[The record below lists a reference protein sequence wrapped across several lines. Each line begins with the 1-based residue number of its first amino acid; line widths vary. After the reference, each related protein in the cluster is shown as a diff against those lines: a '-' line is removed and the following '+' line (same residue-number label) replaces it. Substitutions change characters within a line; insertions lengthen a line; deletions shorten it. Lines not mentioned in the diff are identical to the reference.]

1 MFTTLLQARRELG
14 MPLTLALTLA
24 LAVLAA
30 VVLVLWGEDAG
41 ATTQGP
47 AALTAAP
54 GHAG

>member
-14 MPLTLALTLA
+14 MPLTLA

-41 ATTQGP
+41 ATTPGP

-54 GHAG
+54 GTGRTG